1 MINALVESI
10 RKRFRGL
17 LQTLQMLPASTT
29 PDLFEQLL
37 FPAAAVMDP
46 AYGFVWLDAD
56 YPGSPEVKASIKVAV
71 MGKTLQILL
80 L

>member
-1 MINALVESI
+1 
-10 RKRFRGL
+10 
-17 LQTLQMLPASTT
+17 MLPASTT

-56 YPGSPEVKASIKVAV
+56 HPGSPEVKAGVKEAV